1 MARPRDK
8 NNFADI
14 GVNGGNYVPIFP
26 PTGRWNAVE
35 EAKDHIGKEN
45 SQQLASQLSA
55 IGEPFQGDGDFIPK
69 APPSEGTGHD
79 EETQNL
85 ITLEKRKQPGF
96 PQPAMAGDSD
106 YKLKA
111 TPPEG
116 GNGHEEIH
124 YVAADAIAR
133 RNSMGSTDRGVAL
146 AQINL
151 EKRVA
156 LSKAWEKSERKK
168 TQNRASKKLSTLESW
183 AHSKKAVVEAEIK
196 KIQEKYGAEL
206 KNKIAEIE
214 RAKEEKRALVEASQK
229 EEFIKLEQMAEKFR
243 ATGHKPKKLLRSF
256 SCLNFCEKY

>member
-8 NNFADI
+8 KNFADI
-14 GVNGGNYVPIFP
+14 GVIGGNYVPIFP

-45 SQQLASQLSA
+45 SQQLARQLPA
-55 IGEPFQGDGDFIPK
+55 INGEPFQGDGDFIPK
-69 APPSEGTGHD
+69 APPSEGTGH

-85 ITLEKRKQPGF
+85 IPLERGKQPDF

-106 YKLKA
+106 YKTKHSSD
-111 TPPEG
+111 G
-116 GNGHEEIH
+116 GNGHEETQ
-124 YVAADAIAR
+124 YGAADAIAHTS
-133 RNSMGSTDRGVAL
+133 SMGSTDRGVAL

-156 LSKAWEKSERKK
+156 LSKAWEQSEKKK
-168 TQNRASKKLSTLESW
+168 TENRASKKLSTLESW
-183 AHSKKAVVEAEIK
+183 AHSKKAAAEAEIT
-196 KIQEKYGAEL
+196 KIQEKYAAEL

-229 EEFIKLEQMAEKFR
+229 EEFIKLEQMAERFR

-256 SCLNFCEKY
+256 SCLNFCDKY

>member
-1 MARPRDK
+1 
-8 NNFADI
+8 
-14 GVNGGNYVPIFP
+14 
-26 PTGRWNAVE
+26 
-35 EAKDHIGKEN
+35 
-45 SQQLASQLSA
+45 
-55 IGEPFQGDGDFIPK
+55 
-69 APPSEGTGHD
+69 
-79 EETQNL
+79 
-85 ITLEKRKQPGF
+85 
-96 PQPAMAGDSD
+96 MAGDSD

-214 RAKEEKRALVEASQK
+214 RVKEEKRALVEASQK